1 MNLFTKIWHFCS
13 ARQLPTSTAASLF
26 KVGGTECIL
35 QNLQQLCAT
44 LPQGEA
50 EVWLRAGQIHV
61 SLHWQPKEKTQG
73 FSKVVTGDSAQ
84 DATGLYFV
92 LNGQNQEVGVAE
104 FEVESPEKVQA
115 DREDACGHAAIR
127 SQGNE
132 PLKTAETEQ
141 HTDVDQ
147 PTDISRF
154 TEAEENEK
162 PSKQLKALKR
172 LLDYLQLH
180 YAFRYNRL
188 TDRTEC
194 ALLPEQADGA
204 SHKLVYQP
212 VDNRVLNSI
221 SMQVLLA
228 GIPCW
233 DRDVKRYVESA
244 AIPSYHPFTQ
254 YMQQLPEWDG
264 VDRVTSL
271 AQRVSMDDLWV
282 RSFHRWMLATTA
294 QWMNAGDAKQRAN
307 SVAPLLV
314 STRQGLGKSTFC
326 RLLLPTCLQDY
337 FTESFDLTNPSAAEN
352 KLASFGLINLDE
364 FDRLPA
370 GRMPQL
376 KNLMQ
381 MERLHIRRAYKH
393 SGEPLPR
400 IASFI
405 GTSNR
410 RDLLTD
416 RSGSRRFICVEVEH
430 SIDCSTPIAYEQLY
444 AQLKHELEHGER
456 SWFSKKEEAEI
467 QQANEA
473 FYRTTPAEEILGE
486 TFALA
491 EPGEEGAHFLSAA
504 QIYTSLKSKN
514 PSVLHDCTPL
524 AFSKLMAQMGKR
536 VHTKYGNGYWVKYR
550 E

>member
-1 MNLFTKIWHFCS
+1 MNLFTKIWRFCS
-13 ARQLPTSTAASLF
+13 ARQLPTSTAASLS

-61 SLHWQPKEKTQG
+61 SLHWQPKEKTKGFSKVVTGDSAQDATGLYFVLNGQNQEVGVAEFEVESPEKVQADREEG

-127 SQGNE
+127 NQGNE
-132 PLKTAETEQ
+132 SLKTAETEQ

-212 VDNRVLNSI
+212 ADKSHKLVYQPADNRVLNSI

-294 QWMNAGDAKQRAN
+294 QWMNAGDAKQRVN

-314 STRQGLGKSTFC
+314 STPWHNGFLWMTCGCVLSTGGC
-326 RLLLPTCLQDY
+326 WPLRL
-337 FTESFDLTNPSAAEN
+337 
-352 KLASFGLINLDE
+352 
-364 FDRLPA
+364 
-370 GRMPQL
+370 
-376 KNLMQ
+376 
-381 MERLHIRRAYKH
+381 
-393 SGEPLPR
+393 SG
-400 IASFI
+400 
-405 GTSNR
+405 
-410 RDLLTD
+410 
-416 RSGSRRFICVEVEH
+416 
-430 SIDCSTPIAYEQLY
+430 
-444 AQLKHELEHGER
+444 
-456 SWFSKKEEAEI
+456 
-467 QQANEA
+467 
-473 FYRTTPAEEILGE
+473 
-486 TFALA
+486 
-491 EPGEEGAHFLSAA
+491 
-504 QIYTSLKSKN
+504 
-514 PSVLHDCTPL
+514 
-524 AFSKLMAQMGKR
+524 
-536 VHTKYGNGYWVKYR
+536 
-550 E
+550 

>member
-1 MNLFTKIWHFCS
+1 MNLFTKIWRFCS
-13 ARQLPTSTAASLF
+13 ARQLPTSTAASLS
-26 KVGGTECIL
+26 KVGGTECML

-61 SLHWQPKEKTQG
+61 SLHWQPKEKSQG
-73 FSKVVTGDSAQ
+73 FSQVVTGNSAQ

-104 FEVESPEKVQA
+104 F
-115 DREDACGHAAIR
+115 
-127 SQGNE
+127 
-132 PLKTAETEQ
+132 
-141 HTDVDQ
+141 DVDQ

-154 TEAEENEK
+154 TEVEENEK

-194 ALLPEQADGA
+194 AVLPEQADGA

-212 VDNRVLNSI
+212 ADNRVLNSI

-271 AQRVSMDDLWV
+271 AQRVSTDDLWV

-294 QWMNAGDAKQRAN
+294 QWMNSDDARQRAN

-364 FDRLPA
+364 FDRLPV

-430 SIDCSTPIAYEQLY
+430 TIDCTTPIAYEQLY

-456 SWFSKKEEAEI
+456 SWFCKEEEAEI

-514 PSVLHDCTPL
+514 PAALHDCTPL
-524 AFSKLMAQMGKR
+524 AFSKLMAQIGKR